1 MSAYDNDPRVQRN
14 RTSDES
20 YDVET
25 TAGDWWIVLR
35 EGDGTWSANQYG
47 GAKANSTGFSDADQA
62 IHSLIGD
69 PR

>member
-1 MSAYDNDPRVQRN
+1 MSAYANDPRVQRN

-25 TAGDWWIVLR
+25 ATGWWIVLR
-35 EGDGTWSANQYG
+35 ERDGTWSANQYG
-47 GAKANSTGFSDADQA
+47 GAKADLQGFHTADEA